1 MHDDAGTR
9 PLRRLVLAATLW
21 LPAMFFVWVYWS
33 SVFALP
39 ATSMAR
45 TVLERGFGDIFSAT
59 YLGFPRGI
67 VAAEGGLPV
76 QPGTPMEGATA
87 RDDHVVV
94 VRFAENAMPA
104 AMLAEKRQSGEEPL
118 AMVNSMIYGYG
129 LALIWGLVLA
139 TPLRARQR
147 WMQMALGW
155 LAIAFVQA
163 FGVVTGALANALQFL
178 GSDSLRANGLNP
190 ELVAGLYQFGY
201 LILPAVVP
209 VVLWMLMNR
218 RFIESLVATAEP
230 SAALPVNAHPDGGPA
245 SANDVEKS

>member
-1 MHDDAGTR
+1 MTNTGTR
-9 PLRRLVLAATLW
+9 PLRRLVLAAALW

-45 TVLERGFGDIFSAT
+45 TVLERGFGDIFHST
-59 YLGFPRGI
+59 YLGMPRGV
-67 VAAEGGLPV
+67 VAAGAHLPV

-87 RDDHVVV
+87 RDDHIVV
-94 VRFAENAMPA
+94 VRFAEGAMPA
-104 AMLAEKRQSGEEPL
+104 PMLAEKRRSGEEPL
-118 AMVNSMIYGYG
+118 AMVNSMIFGYG

-139 TPLRARQR
+139 TPLPARRR
-147 WMQMALGW
+147 WLQMAIGW
-155 LAIAFVQA
+155 LAIALVQA

-178 GSDSLRANGLNP
+178 GAESLRANGLNP
-190 ELVAGLYQFGY
+190 DLVAGLYQFGY

-218 RFIESLVATAEP
+218 RFIESMVASAEP
-230 SAALPVNAHPDGGPA
+230 LAARPVNVHPDGGPVPA
-245 SANDVEKS
+245 ADVEKP